1 MKYKILFLVALLIA
15 ITIPVVAQKGNADN
29 HVMSKNQTFKF
40 IYVAFDKQMNNE
52 DLSGMLKSHFDGM
65 GDEPAVFYY
74 ASSGRPI
81 VVKCNMEG
89 DNRDDFEN
97 ILLSNINN
105 RNAGAS
111 VWEPQFDREKILSIF
126 NQANC
131 MDSLGKS
138 NYEKIEFEFHVGS
151 SFWKKGCNES
161 LIAALFFELN
171 VAQHIKDGTM
181 EFHVY
186 YHAYEKYKGKP
197 YGELNVD
204 NINDLATPMFHQNK

>member
-1 MKYKILFLVALLIA
+1 MKYKTLFLIVLLIA
-15 ITIPVVAQKGNADN
+15 ITIPVVAKNGGADN
-29 HVMSKNQTFKF
+29 HAMSKNQTFKF
-40 IYVAFDKQMNNE
+40 IYVAFDEGMNRDE
-52 DLSGMLKSHFDGM
+52 LSKSLKRHYEGL

-89 DNRDDFEN
+89 DNRNDFEN
-97 ILLSNINN
+97 IILRNINN
-105 RNAGAS
+105 NNAGAS
-111 VWEPQFDREKILSIF
+111 VWDPQSDREKILSIF

-171 VAQHIKDGTM
+171 VAQHLKDGTM
-181 EFHVY
+181 GFHVY

-197 YGELNVD
+197 YGELNLD
-204 NINDLATPMFHQNK
+204 NINELATPILQINR